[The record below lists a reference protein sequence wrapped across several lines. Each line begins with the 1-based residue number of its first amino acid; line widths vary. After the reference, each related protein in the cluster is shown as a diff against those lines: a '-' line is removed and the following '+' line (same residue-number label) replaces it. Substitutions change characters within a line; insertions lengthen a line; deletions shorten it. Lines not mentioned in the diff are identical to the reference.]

1 MHYLMT
7 PYLTHD
13 QYLFTAHLVAGI
25 KWLTPHR
32 LEAGVAVVVIV
43 AAAAV
48 VFWFVRRRQSR
59 A

>member
-7 PYLTHD
+7 AYLTHD
-13 QYLFTAHLVAGI
+13 LYLFTMYLIAGI
-25 KWLTPHR
+25 KWLTPHK
-32 LEAGVAVVVIV
+32 LEAGVAVVIV

-59 A
+59 V

>member
-1 MHYLMT
+1 MYRLLT

-13 QYLFTAHLVAGI
+13 LYLFTTRLVAGI
-25 KWLTPHR
+25 KWLTPHK
-32 LEAGVAVVVIV
+32 LEAGAAVVIV
-43 AAAAV
+43 AAAAL